1 MTKIDDLQK
10 EIMQAMKDKDTLK
23 LNVLKMVKGAI
34 QLEKINNGR
43 ELNDE
48 LFIDVVVKQIKERN
62 ESIEEFKKGNRQD
75 LVDKTQAEVDI
86 LNTYLPEQ
94 LSEEEVDKIIDAI
107 FDEVKPTSQKD
118 MGAVMKE
125 ATAKLKGQADMKM
138 VSTKIKDKLAKLFI
152 SSFSFYE

>member
-48 LFIDVVVKQIKERN
+48 LFLDVVVKQIKERS

-75 LVDKTQAEVDI
+75 LVDKTQAEIDI
-86 LNTYLPEQ
+86 LNSYLPEQ
-94 LSEEEVDKIIDAI
+94 LSDDEVNKVIDEI
-107 FDEVKPTSQKD
+107 FDEVKPSSAKD

-125 ATAKLKGQADMKM
+125 ATAKLKGKADMKE
-138 VSTKIKDKLAKLFI
+138 VSTLIKEKLSNL
-152 SSFSFYE
+152 

>member
-62 ESIEEFKKGNRQD
+62 ESIEEFKRGNRQD
-75 LVDKTQAEVDI
+75 LVDKTQAEIDI

-94 LSEEEVDKIIDAI
+94 LSEEEVDKTIEEI
-107 FDEVKPTSQKD
+107 FAEVKPTSQKD
-118 MGAVMKE
+118 MGAIMKE
-125 ATAKLKGQADMKM
+125 ATAKLKGKADMKM
-138 VSTKIKDKLAKLFI
+138 VSTKIKDKLANL
-152 SSFSFYE
+152 

>member
-1 MTKIDDLQK
+1 MSKIDDLQK
-10 EIMQAMKDKDTLK
+10 EMIEAMKAKDTLK

-94 LSEEEVDKIIDAI
+94 LSEEEVDKVIEEI
-107 FDEVKPTSQKD
+107 FNEVKPSSQKD
-118 MGAVMKE
+118 MGLVMKE
-125 ATAKLKGQADMKM
+125 ATAKLKGKADMKM
-138 VSTKIKDKLAKLFI
+138 VSTKIKDKL
-152 SSFSFYE
+152 SSL

>member
-10 EIMQAMKDKDTLK
+10 EILEAMKAKDTLK

-43 ELNDE
+43 ELNDD

-62 ESIEEFKKGNRQD
+62 ESIEEFKRGNRQD
-75 LVDKTQAEVDI
+75 LVDKTQAEIDI

-94 LSEEEVDKIIDAI
+94 LSEEEVDKTIEEI
-107 FDEVKPTSQKD
+107 FAEVKPTSQKD
-118 MGAVMKE
+118 MGAIMKE
-125 ATAKLKGQADMKM
+125 ATAKLKGKADMKM
-138 VSTKIKDKLAKLFI
+138 VSTKIKDKLANL
-152 SSFSFYE
+152 

>member
-48 LFIDVVVKQIKERN
+48 LFLDVVVKQIKERS

-75 LVDKTQAEVDI
+75 LVDKTQAEIDI

-94 LSEEEVDKIIDAI
+94 LSDDEVNKIIDEI
-107 FDEVKPTSQKD
+107 FDEVKPSSAKD

-125 ATAKLKGQADMKM
+125 ATAKLKGKADMKK
-138 VSTKIKDKLAKLFI
+138 VSTIIKDRLATL
-152 SSFSFYE
+152 

>member
-75 LVDKTQAEVDI
+75 LVDKTQAEVDL

-138 VSTKIKDKLAKLFI
+138 VSTKIKDKLANL
-152 SSFSFYE
+152 

>member
-94 LSEEEVDKIIDAI
+94 LSEDEVDKIIDAI

-138 VSTKIKDKLAKLFI
+138 VSTKIKDKLANL
-152 SSFSFYE
+152 

>member
-10 EIMQAMKDKDTLK
+10 EILEAMKAKDTLK

-94 LSEEEVDKIIDAI
+94 LSEEEVDKTIDEI
-107 FDEVKPTSQKD
+107 FDIVKPTSQKD
-118 MGAVMKE
+118 MGAIMKE
-125 ATAKLKGQADMKM
+125 ATAKLKGKADMKM
-138 VSTKIKDKLAKLFI
+138 VSTKIKEKL
-152 SSFSFYE
+152 SSL

>member
-10 EIMQAMKDKDTLK
+10 EILEAMKAKDTLK

-94 LSEEEVDKIIDAI
+94 LSEEEVDKTIDEI
-107 FDEVKPTSQKD
+107 FDIVKPTSQKD
-118 MGAVMKE
+118 MGAIMKE
-125 ATAKLKGQADMKM
+125 ATLKLKGKADMKM
-138 VSTKIKDKLAKLFI
+138 VSTKIKEKL
-152 SSFSFYE
+152 SSL

>member
-1 MTKIDDLQK
+1 
-10 EIMQAMKDKDTLK
+10 
-23 LNVLKMVKGAI
+23 MVKGAI

-138 VSTKIKDKLAKLFI
+138 VSTKIKDKLASL
-152 SSFSFYE
+152 

>member
-1 MTKIDDLQK
+1 MTKIDDMQK
-10 EIMQAMKDKDTLK
+10 EILAAMKEKDTLK

-75 LVDKTQAEVDI
+75 LVDKTQAEIDI

-94 LSEEEVDKIIDAI
+94 LSEEEVDKTIEEI
-107 FDEVKPTSQKD
+107 FEEVKPTSQKD
-118 MGAVMKE
+118 MGAIMKE
-125 ATAKLKGQADMKM
+125 ATAKLKGKADMKM
-138 VSTKIKDKLAKLFI
+138 VSTKIKDKLANL
-152 SSFSFYE
+152 

>member
-48 LFIDVVVKQIKERN
+48 LFIDVVVKQIKERS
-62 ESIEEFKKGNRQD
+62 ESIEEFKKGNRDD
-75 LVDKTQAEVDI
+75 LVEKTQAEIDI

-94 LSEEEVDKIIDAI
+94 LSEEEVDKIIDEI
-107 FDEVKPTSQKD
+107 FDNVKPTSQKD

-125 ATAKLKGQADMKM
+125 ATSRLKGQADMKL
-138 VSTKIKDKLAKLFI
+138 VSTKIKEKLSNL
-152 SSFSFYE
+152 

>member
-1 MTKIDDLQK
+1 MTKIDDLSK
-10 EIMQAMKDKDTLK
+10 EIMQAMKDKDTLR

-48 LFIDVVVKQIKERN
+48 LFLDVVVKQIKERS

-75 LVDKTQAEVDI
+75 LVDKTQAEINI

-94 LSEEEVDKIIDAI
+94 LSEEEVDKTIEEI
-107 FDEVKPTSQKD
+107 FNEVKPTGQKD
-118 MGAVMKE
+118 MGLVMKE
-125 ATAKLKGQADMKM
+125 ATAKLKGKADMKM
-138 VSTKIKDKLAKLFI
+138 VSTKIKERLANL
-152 SSFSFYE
+152 

>member
-10 EIMQAMKDKDTLK
+10 EILEAMKAKDTLK

-62 ESIEEFKKGNRQD
+62 ESIEEFKRGNRQD
-75 LVDKTQAEVDI
+75 LVDKTQAEIDI

-94 LSEEEVDKIIDAI
+94 LSEEEVDKTIEEI
-107 FDEVKPTSQKD
+107 FAEVKPTSQKD
-118 MGAVMKE
+118 MGAIMKE
-125 ATAKLKGQADMKM
+125 ATAKLKGKADMKM
-138 VSTKIKDKLAKLFI
+138 VSTKIKDKLANL
-152 SSFSFYE
+152 

>member
-1 MTKIDDLQK
+1 MTKIDDMQK
-10 EIMQAMKDKDTLK
+10 EILTAMKEKDTLK

-62 ESIEEFKKGNRQD
+62 ESIEEFKRGNRQD
-75 LVDKTQAEVDI
+75 LVDKTQAEIDI

-94 LSEEEVDKIIDAI
+94 LSEEEVDKTIEEI
-107 FDEVKPTSQKD
+107 FAEVKPTSQKD
-118 MGAVMKE
+118 MGAIMKE
-125 ATAKLKGQADMKM
+125 ATAKLKGKADMKM
-138 VSTKIKDKLAKLFI
+138 VSTKIKDKLANL
-152 SSFSFYE
+152 

>member
-86 LNTYLPEQ
+86 LNSYLPEQ
-94 LSEEEVDKIIDAI
+94 LSEEEVDKIIAEI

-138 VSTKIKDKLAKLFI
+138 VSTKIKDKLASL
-152 SSFSFYE
+152 

>member
-48 LFIDVVVKQIKERN
+48 LFIDVVVKQIKERS

-75 LVDKTQAEVDI
+75 LVDKTQAEIDI

-94 LSEEEVDKIIDAI
+94 LSEEEVDKEIDAI

-118 MGAVMKE
+118 MGLVMKE
-125 ATAKLKGQADMKM
+125 ATAKLKGKADMKM
-138 VSTKIKDKLAKLFI
+138 VSTKIKEKLANL
-152 SSFSFYE
+152 